1 MAKLQTGMTRKE
13 WDMGSLRRINWFLKA
28 FGIFKVPLI
37 AYVNPKVIH
46 YDDTT
51 VIAKIKL
58 NRRNKNHL
66 GSMYFGALAIGADV
80 AGGISAVIFAESLNQ
95 KISLAFKSVK
105 GEFIK
110 RPEDD
115 VIFTCADGEAIQEMI
130 RQSIDKQERINQM
143 VTITA
148 TCPTQFDQEPVAVFQ
163 LELSIRAIN

>member
-1 MAKLQTGMTRKE
+1 MVKLQTGTTRTGFN
-13 WDMGSLRRINWFLKA
+13 MGSLRKINWFLKA
-28 FGIFKVPLI
+28 FGLFKVPLI
-37 AYVNPKVIH
+37 AYVNPKVTH
-46 YDDTT
+46 FDDQS
-51 VIAKIKL
+51 VVVKIKL
-58 NRRNKNHL
+58 KRRSKNHL

-115 VIFTCADGEAIQEMI
+115 VVFTCADGEVIQAMI
-130 RQSIDKQERINQM
+130 KKSIAQQERINEM
-143 VTITA
+143 VTIIA
-148 TCPTQFDQEPVAVFQ
+148 TCPTQFDQDPVAIFQ